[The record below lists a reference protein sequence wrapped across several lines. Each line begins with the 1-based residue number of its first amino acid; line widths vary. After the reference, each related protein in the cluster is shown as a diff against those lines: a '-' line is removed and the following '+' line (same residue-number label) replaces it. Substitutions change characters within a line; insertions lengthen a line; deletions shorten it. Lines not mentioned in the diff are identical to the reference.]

1 LTAMVAGAAV
11 VVVSTACSPTML
23 VSTAATQDNDTNSHE
38 DVFMRPVASL
48 FDGTSATVRVTP

>member
-1 LTAMVAGAAV
+1 MVAGAAV